1 MLEKFSSMILLSTFS
16 EFFALESSPSDIHI
30 VFSFGLFI
38 LSQISRMFCV
48 SNVLDLIFSL
58 TDGSIS
64 SIIS

>member
-1 MLEKFSSMILLSTFS
+1 
-16 EFFALESSPSDIHI
+16 
-30 VFSFGLFI
+30 